1 MKFAAIT
8 MTRGDRTQ
16 LLERCIKQVNYQ
28 TVKVHKHYIIDYK
41 PLDNNCD
48 LIPRFKK
55 GIELA
60 KADGID
66 FVFVFEDDDYYPNDY
81 IEKTYKKGFDIIGYS
96 KTIYYHLSLNGI
108 KEMIHKNRSS
118 LFCTAFKINA
128 LDSFTYPNDKEPYLD
143 LLIWKFAIENLKFYL
158 YENNIAVGVK
168 HGIGKAGGNGHKTN
182 QIRYTKIDNYFIN
195 KIPFYNAL
203 RTD

>member
-1 MKFAAIT
+1 MS
-8 MTRGDRTQ
+8 RGDRPQ
-16 LLERCIKQVNYQ
+16 FLERCVEQMNNQ
-28 TVKVHKHYIIDYK
+28 TVKLHKHYIIDYK
-41 PLDNNCD
+41 PLNDECD

-66 FVFVFEDDDYYPNDY
+66 FIFIFEDDDYYPNDY
-81 IEKTYKKGFDIIGYS
+81 IEKTYKHGFDIIGYS
-96 KTIYYHLSLNGI
+96 KTIYYHLGLKGI
-108 KEMIHKNRSS
+108 KEMDHKNRSS

-143 LLIWKFAIENLKFYL
+143 IHLWKYAIKNLKYYL
-158 YENNIAVGVK
+158 CKEPVAIGVK